1 MTCLRPGP
9 AAAVAL
15 TLLVALSPARA
26 EGPARKPAGEQ
37 VALLVGVRKY
47 DPNELRDL
55 PYAEADVE
63 GLAKALRAA
72 GYPSENVVVMT
83 QSAAARRRDAADH
96 SGQAALADA
105 LFSQA
110 GLQPAVFSAF

>member
-9 AAAVAL
+9 AAAL
-15 TLLVALSPARA
+15 TLLVAVASARA

-63 GLAKALRAA
+63 GLAHALRAA
-72 GYPSENVVVMT
+72 GYPGENVVVMT
-83 QSAAARRRDAADH
+83 QSAAAKDLRFAPEAATVRRE
-96 SGQAALADA
+96 LA
-105 LFSQA
+105 
-110 GLQPAVFSAF
+110 P